1 MKIQINQKGQ
11 SFKSD
16 NDICMSTG
24 VLLVRRGHLLEV
36 TIGNRASPAALFSAM
51 SHIRSFPFDIIISS
65 KEPLLH
71 GEVPLGKRLDH
82 MRCCYFIGSHLIEV
96 IEKRHPLCHTSEL
109 SILTALTA
117 RQVPL
122 ALQDLTD
129 LSQINT
135 PTASVLAK
143 FSEER
148 VRPFSFIVSNSQYSF
163 QNADYRVVKVPSELA
178 WPTSDMYI
186 PLPWSELLTHN
197 PLARWYNSLC
207 HVAFCTRRPLLHICQ
222 MKLALHMPPHDERP
236 AAPLL
241 QEPEWHQ
248 VTRIL
253 YPMASIHEKPSNYR
267 LLIGAIISHTDQKI
281 L

>member
-1 MKIQINQKGQ
+1 
-11 SFKSD
+11 
-16 NDICMSTG
+16 
-24 VLLVRRGHLLEV
+24 
-36 TIGNRASPAALFSAM
+36 
-51 SHIRSFPFDIIISS
+51 
-65 KEPLLH
+65 
-71 GEVPLGKRLDH
+71 
-82 MRCCYFIGSHLIEV
+82 MRCCFFIGSHLIEV

-129 LSQINT
+129 LSKINT

-163 QNADYRVVKVPSELA
+163 QNADYRVVKVPSDLA
-178 WPTSDMYI
+178 WPTSDMYV
-186 PLPWSELLTHN
+186 PLPWSELLSHN

-222 MKLALHMPPHDERP
+222 MKLALRMPPHDGRP

-241 QEPEWHQ
+241 QEPEWHE